1 MQHKGITGIP
11 RIQDVDKI
19 KFIYLRM
26 PNPINSPVITV
37 PDDMPDQLGLYNYID
52 RDKQFDKAFL
62 DPLRSIT
69 DLIGW
74 SISQKVTLDS
84 FFE

>member
-1 MQHKGITGIP
+1 MLFRST
-11 RIQDVDKI
+11 
-19 KFIYLRM
+19 

-37 PDDMPDQLGLYNYID
+37 PDEMPDQLGLYNYID
-52 RDKQFDKAFL
+52 RDKQFENAFL
-62 DPLRSIT
+62 GPLRSIT

-74 SISQKVTLDS
+74 SVSPKFTLDS